1 MASDGDCGHTI
12 GRGLKELVEDN
23 GPALGQVR
31 RPGAGR
37 KPLVESDESLLAAL
51 LELVEPSERGDPESG
66 LRWTCKSLR
75 LVTELRARGY
85 QVSHTVVA
93 ELLKTLGFRLQANS
107 KSREGASHPDR
118 DAQFRYI
125 DRQAKAA
132 LRAHKPVISVDTKKK
147 ELVGAFKNGGQEWR
161 PKGDPEEV
169 RVSRLPHQGIGPG
182 CPLWGLRSCRG
193 CRLGIRGH

>member
-125 DRQAKAA
+125 DR
-132 LRAHKPVISVDTKKK
+132 
-147 ELVGAFKNGGQEWR
+147 
-161 PKGDPEEV
+161 
-169 RVSRLPHQGIGPG
+169 
-182 CPLWGLRSCRG
+182 
-193 CRLGIRGH
+193 